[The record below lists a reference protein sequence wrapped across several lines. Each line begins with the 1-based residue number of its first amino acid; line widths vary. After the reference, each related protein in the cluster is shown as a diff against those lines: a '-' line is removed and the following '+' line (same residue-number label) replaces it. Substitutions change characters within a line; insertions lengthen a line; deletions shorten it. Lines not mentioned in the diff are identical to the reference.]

1 MTKEIKL
8 NAQLRVE
15 TNGKAKIIR
24 EKGLVPAVVYG
35 SGTENRNVKIK
46 KLDFERVF
54 AEAGESNLIDLVID
68 DKSSVKVIVKDFQ
81 KSPITDQII
90 HVDFYQVDMSKK
102 IETAIPLNF
111 IGESKAVKE
120 LGAILMKNIDEINAK
135 CLPGDLVNNI
145 DVDLSVL
152 NTLEDVI
159 RIKDLKISKD
169 VEILNDTEDMVA
181 SVTEQRAEE
190 VEPEVSEEEAGK
202 ETTEGTEEKE
212 KSEESEAPAK
222 EKKE

>member
-15 TNGKAKIIR
+15 TNEKAKIIR

-68 DKSSVKVIVKDFQ
+68 DRSSVKVIVKDFQ
-81 KSPITDQII
+81 KNPTTDQII

-102 IETAIPLNF
+102 IETTIPLNF

-145 DVDLSVL
+145 DVDLSAL
-152 NTLEDVI
+152 DTMDDVI

-181 SVTEQRAEE
+181 SVMEQRVEE
-190 VEPEVSEEEAGK
+190 VEPEVSEEEAAK
-202 ETTEGTEEKE
+202 ETAEGSEEKE
-212 KSEESEAPAK
+212 KSEESEAPA
-222 EKKE
+222 EKKKE